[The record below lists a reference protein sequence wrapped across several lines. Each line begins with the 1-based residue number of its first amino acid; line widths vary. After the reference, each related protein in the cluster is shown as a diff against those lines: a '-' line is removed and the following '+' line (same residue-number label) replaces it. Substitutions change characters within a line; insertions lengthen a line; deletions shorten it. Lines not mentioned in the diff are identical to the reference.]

1 MTYFDLF
8 LAALR
13 ALRANIL
20 RSILTTLGIIIGVG
34 AVIIMISVGAGAE
47 ARMDEVIS
55 RLGSNLIMVLPGSST
70 AGGVRLGRGTRP
82 SITQDDASAIQREI
96 QSVQVAAPHRSR
108 HRPGCLGKSQLVHP
122 YLRHHTRISGGKGMG
137 DPGRETA
144 HQRRGQGGGQ
154 GGAFG

>member
-34 AVIIMISVGAGAE
+34 AVIIMISVGTGAE

-55 RLGSNLIMVLPGSST
+55 RQLSLIFKASD
-70 AGGVRLGRGTRP
+70 ADCGRPDEVPPATK
-82 SITQDDASAIQREI
+82 D
-96 QSVQVAAPHRSR
+96 
-108 HRPGCLGKSQLVHP
+108 
-122 YLRHHTRISGGKGMG
+122 
-137 DPGRETA
+137 
-144 HQRRGQGGGQ
+144 
-154 GGAFG
+154 